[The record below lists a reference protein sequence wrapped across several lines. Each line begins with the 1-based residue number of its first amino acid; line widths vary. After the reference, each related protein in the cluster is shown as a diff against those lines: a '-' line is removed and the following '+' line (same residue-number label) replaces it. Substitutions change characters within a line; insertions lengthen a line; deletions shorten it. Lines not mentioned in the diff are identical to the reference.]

1 MPMTNAAAQD
11 NHQSSARWQKLTA
24 LLLPAYF
31 DRHERRLVL
40 LAVIVGAA
48 VWGVVTLLKLAVE
61 ELFALTMHWVAALPS
76 PAFVLLPVVA
86 GSVITAAIALWRSTY
101 VYYRD
106 KSGHVHPLNAVEGD
120 GIEPTIALYYSSEP
134 ALDRALLGREG
145 VRARW
150 EMPTFSLALRK
161 FAATLATLGL
171 GASGGL
177 EASVTLI
184 GESVAVGLFKPWR
197 RRPRSLLFYRLWR
210 RWRIMNQDELQTIQ
224 LSGVAAAV
232 ATLVGAPLAGAF
244 FATEIMYRRR
254 PVVDKLIFAL
264 IAALTA
270 FFLSHFSFAGHVKL
284 VTTPFA
290 PAPPLTWNY
299 YLALVTLG
307 VAASFLAG
315 YFAQLRLRAPVWFA
329 RFLPNPWA
337 RHAGGAVL
345 TVLVA
350 LAVVALTGESLN
362 LILGTGSG
370 QIRRALLGDITLQVA
385 LAALLGKTLATL
397 ATIGSGGSAGLL
409 VPTIYLGAML
419 GVVVADLF
427 GVMPVLL
434 VAPGITA
441 ALVAVINV
449 PLTAILLTVEL
460 FGANFLLPALVVMVV
475 ALFLA
480 QHASVYR
487 TQRERDDSR
496 ELAPGYGVRRIA
508 VPPSWEGKTLAQLGL
523 RARYDVNVIGFVE
536 TGVQGMRVLP
546 HVPVHAPLHAD
557 NRLIVLG
564 KNEALLALVNEVAG
578 ARMGTAAESGADGEA
593 GEGIERG

>member
-1 MPMTNAAAQD
+1 MG
-11 NHQSSARWQKLTA
+11 S

-31 DRHERRLVL
+31 DRQERRLVL
-40 LAVIVGAA
+40 LSVVVGAA
-48 VWGVVTLLKLAVE
+48 VWAVVTLLKLAVE
-61 ELFALTMHWVAALPS
+61 ELFTLTMHWVASLPS
-76 PAFVLLPVVA
+76 PAFVLIPVVA
-86 GSVITAAIALWRSTY
+86 GSLLTAAIALWRSTY

-106 KSGHVHPLNAVEGD
+106 KAGHVHALNAVEGD

-150 EMPTFSLALRK
+150 EMPTFSLTLRK

-171 GASGGL
+171 GGSGGL

-184 GESVAVGLFKPWR
+184 GESVAVGLFKPRR

-210 RWRIMNQDELQTIQ
+210 AWRIMNQDELQALQ
-224 LSGVAAAV
+224 LGGVAAAV

-290 PAPPLTWNY
+290 PAPPFTWNY
-299 YLALVTLG
+299 YLALVLLG
-307 VAASFLAG
+307 VAASIGAG
-315 YFAQLRLRAPVWFA
+315 YFARLRLWAPLWFA
-329 RFLPNPWA
+329 RWLPNSWA
-337 RHAGGAVL
+337 RHAAGAAI
-345 TVLVA
+345 TAAVA
-350 LAVVALTGESLN
+350 LAVAALTGQPLD

-370 QIRRALLGDITLQVA
+370 QVRRALMGDITLQVA
-385 LAALLGKTLATL
+385 LAALIGKTLATL

-419 GVVVADLF
+419 GVVMAALF
-427 GVMPVLL
+427 DMMPVLL
-434 VAPGITA
+434 VAPGIAA

-487 TQRERDDSR
+487 TQRERDESR
-496 ELAPGYGVRRIA
+496 ELVPGYGVRRIA
-508 VPPSWEGKTLAQLGL
+508 VPPAWAGKTLAQLGL
-523 RARYDVNVIGFVE
+523 RARYDVNVIGIVE
-536 TGVQGMRVLP
+536 TGATGMHVLP
-546 HVPVHAPLHAD
+546 HVAVNTPLHAD

-564 KNEALLALVNEVAG
+564 KNENLLALVNEVAA
-578 ARMGTAAESGADGEA
+578 ARMGTAAVDGGAEETEA
-593 GEGIERG
+593 GMDRG